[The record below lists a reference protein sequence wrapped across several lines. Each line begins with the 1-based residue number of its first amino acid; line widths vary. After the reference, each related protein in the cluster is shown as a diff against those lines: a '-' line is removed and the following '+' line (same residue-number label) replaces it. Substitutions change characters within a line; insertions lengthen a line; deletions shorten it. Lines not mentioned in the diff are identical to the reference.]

1 MISLST
7 YLNPVKTNKFKLTP
21 QEKKKLLGLDKLF
34 WEVAQMYHKD
44 KPRYV
49 TNISEECSRFLESY
63 KANIKYFPKLK
74 YETESKYETDGV
86 IDKID
91 RLVFEFRNFNCFL
104 SKYYIEVLMAY
115 KQMIKGCIN
124 PNQNYPMFNAVR
136 LQKPSLEMFELALKA
151 IKDHPYEK
159 INKSVRNLSADDA
172 KEEIEDYLDELGWD
186 WDVELKDNI
195 QPRMAVGAERMSI
208 NKNGTFSD
216 IDMEG
221 LKAHE
226 IKGHVGRRYYALKT
240 GLYLFVEGL
249 LWRNTLD
256 EGLAVWNSINLVDE
270 KKSNIIFNIALK
282 TIIGYK
288 LNELDFYDLFD
299 YIHKLVPTLPESI
312 VFKTIIRFK
321 RELQDCS
328 IIGGNGD
335 DMSYFVG
342 YNIVKDMTDTERN
355 DILKYN
361 IGPDQIKDLPDIKK
375 FFKVNKFKSLI

>member
-1 MISLST
+1 MIQLSEYILENKDT
-7 YLNPVKTNKFKLTP
+7 MKLNR
-21 QEKKKLLGLDKLF
+21 QDKKKLVVLDRLF

-49 TNISEECSRFLESY
+49 TNISEECDKFLKAY
-63 KANIKYFPKLK
+63 KSGVKYYPKLQ
-74 YETESKYETDGV
+74 YETVSKYETDGV

-91 RLVFEFRNFNCFL
+91 RLIFEFRNFNCFL
-104 SKYYIEVLMAY
+104 SKYYLEVLMAY
-115 KQMIKGCIN
+115 KHMIKGCIN
-124 PNQNYPMFNAVR
+124 PKQNYPMFNAIR
-136 LQKPSLEMFELALKA
+136 LQRPSMEMFDLAMKTLKE
-151 IKDHPYEK
+151 HPYK
-159 INKSVRNLSADDA
+159 RINKDARNLDAEDA
-172 KEEIEDYLDELGWD
+172 KKEIDDYLDELGWD
-186 WDVELKDNI
+186 WDVQIKDNL
-195 QPRMAVGAERMSI
+195 QPRMAVGAEIMSI

-216 IDMEG
+216 IDLEG

-256 EGLAVWNSINLVDE
+256 EGLAVWNSLNLVDE
-270 KKSNIIFNIALK
+270 KKPNIMFNIALK

-288 LNELDFYDLFD
+288 LNDLDFYELFD
-299 YIHKLVPTLPESI
+299 YVHKLVPKLPESI

-342 YNIVKDMTDTERN
+342 HQLVKNMTDKERD

-361 IGPDQIKDLPDIKK
+361 IGPGQIKDLDDIKR

>member
-1 MISLST
+1 MITLSKYISSNVDT
-7 YLNPVKTNKFKLTP
+7 MKMSTMD
-21 QEKKKLLGLDKLF
+21 KKKLISLDRLF
-34 WEVAQMYHKD
+34 WEIAQMYHND

-49 TNISEECSRFLESY
+49 TNIDEECDKFLKSY
-63 KANIKYFPKLK
+63 KAGVKYYPKLQ

-104 SKYYIEVLMAY
+104 SKYYLEVLMTY
-115 KQMIKGCIN
+115 KQMIRGCMN
-124 PNQNYPMFNAVR
+124 PKQNYPMFNAVR
-136 LQKPSLEMFELALKA
+136 LQKPSLEMYDLALKTL
-151 IKDHPYEK
+151 KEHPYEK
-159 INKSVRNLSADDA
+159 VDKNARTLNARDA

-186 WDVELKDNI
+186 WDVNIKDNM
-195 QPRMAVGAERMSI
+195 QPRMAVGPERMSI
-208 NKNGTFSD
+208 NADGTFSD
-216 IDMEG
+216 IDLEG

-226 IKGHVGRRYYALKT
+226 IRGHVGRRYYALKT

-256 EGLAVWNSINLVDE
+256 EGLAVWNSLNLVD
-270 KKSNIIFNIALK
+270 KQKPNIIFNIALK
-282 TIIGYK
+282 TVIGYK
-288 LNELDFYDLFD
+288 LNDLDFYDLFD
-299 YIHKLVPTLPESI
+299 YVHKLVPTLPESI

-342 YNIVKDMTDTERN
+342 YNIVKDMTDEQRD

-361 IGPDQIKDLPDIKK
+361 IGPDQIKDLPDIKR
-375 FFKVNKFKSLI
+375 FFKLNKFKPLI

>member
-1 MISLST
+1 MIDLNT
-7 YLNPVKTNKFKLTP
+7 YLNNISNGMQLSKQQKEKLVA
-21 QEKKKLLGLDKLF
+21 LDRLF

-49 TNISEECSRFLESY
+49 TNISEECDKFLKSY
-63 KANIKYFPKLK
+63 KAKVKYFPKLEF
-74 YETESKYETDGV
+74 ETESKYATDGV
-86 IDKID
+86 IERID
-91 RLVFEFRNFNCFL
+91 SLLYEFRNFNCFL
-104 SKYYIEVLMAY
+104 SQYYIDVLLAY

-124 PNQNYPMFNAVR
+124 PKETYPMFNAVR
-136 LQKPSLEMFELALKA
+136 GQKPSLEMYELALKT
-151 IKDHPYEK
+151 IKEHPYEK
-159 INKSVRNLSADDA
+159 VDKDARNLDADDA

-186 WDVELKDNI
+186 WDVKIKDNM
-195 QPRMAVGAERMSI
+195 QPRMAVGAEKMSI
-208 NKNGTFSD
+208 NKDGSFSD

-256 EGLAVWNSINLVDE
+256 EGLAVWNSLNLVDE
-270 KKSNIIFNIALK
+270 KKPNIMFNIALK
-282 TIIGYK
+282 TVIGYK
-288 LNELDFYDLFD
+288 LDELDFYDLFD
-299 YIHKLVPTLPESI
+299 FVHNLVPNVPESI
-312 VFKTIIRFK
+312 IFKTIIRFK
-321 RELQDCS
+321 REIQDCS

-342 YNIVKDMTDTERN
+342 YQIVKDMTDKERD

-361 IGPDQIKDLPDIKK
+361 IGPGQIKDLPKIKM
-375 FFKVNKFKSLI
+375 FFKLNKFKSLI